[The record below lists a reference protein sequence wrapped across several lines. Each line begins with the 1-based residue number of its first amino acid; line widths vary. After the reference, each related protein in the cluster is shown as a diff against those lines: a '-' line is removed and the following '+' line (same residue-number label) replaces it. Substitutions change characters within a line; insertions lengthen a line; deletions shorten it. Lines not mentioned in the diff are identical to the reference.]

1 MTKAKHHG
9 GKFAVILLLVAVVLL
24 AGAFF
29 VLRSLYVRLDGEF
42 IRRDTAEHTLSTVD
56 MNALLKLENPTLLD
70 LRGAALNPEDY
81 DILAEAFPDCRIRWS
96 VPLSSG
102 AYDNEGEAL
111 SLPSY
116 AAGDAE
122 LLRYF
127 PNLKTIG
134 AEGLDNWQDLRAL
147 DAALP
152 DCDVSWTVPLDGEH
166 ILPNVTTLSL
176 SANVSAQELEEKLVC
191 FPALTEVTVAG
202 DGLSTEE
209 KLSVKTAHP
218 DIHFNW
224 DINYGGKTYK
234 SGETA
239 IDLSGSSVDL
249 QELLRVAPLFDGVS
263 TLDMSGCGFTNEQM
277 RAVMDAFPNAEVLW
291 DFSIYGVNVT
301 SLDEEVDLSGI
312 QIADTSEIENAL
324 PFMPRLKKVIMS
336 DCGIGDE
343 DMDALNKR
351 HEDVRFV
358 WTVYFGK
365 MINDQMYSL
374 RTDTDHFISSL
385 HFGFESDR
393 QDLNDETVQPLKYCT
408 DIVALDLGHQHF
420 TNLDFIRDMK
430 KLRYLITADGN
441 VEDISVLTE
450 LPELY
455 FAELFLC
462 PIKDFSPLLECENL
476 RHLNICHCWPEDMEV
491 IKQLDQ
497 LERLWFMSAALT
509 YQDIIDIREALP
521 DVELQL
527 GMQGTA
533 TGGTW
538 RYVDAYYEMRDIL
551 GAYYMAGG
559 TEAPKE

>member
-1 MTKAKHHG
+1 MTKAKKNG
-9 GKFAVILLLVAVVLL
+9 GKIVVILLLAAALL
-24 AGAFF
+24 LVGAFL
-29 VLRSLYVRLDGEF
+29 VLRSIFVRLGGEF
-42 IRRDTAEHTLSTVD
+42 VRRDTTELTLETVNMD
-56 MNALLKLENPTLLD
+56 ALLRLENPTLLD
-70 LRGAALNPEDY
+70 LRAAALSPD
-81 DILAEAFPDCRIRWS
+81 DHDALAAAFPDCRIRWS

-102 AYDNEGEAL
+102 SYDNEGEAL

-116 AAGDAE
+116 AAADAE

-127 PNLKTIG
+127 PNLRTIG

-147 DAALP
+147 EEALP
-152 DCDVSWTVPLDGEH
+152 GVELSWTVPLDGEH
-166 ILPNVTTLSL
+166 VFPDVSTLSL
-176 SANVSAQELEEKLVC
+176 SENVGARELEEKLVC
-191 FPALTEVTVAG
+191 FPALTEVSVAG

-209 KLSVKTAHP
+209 KLAVKTAHP

-224 DINYGGKTYK
+224 DITYNGKTYK
-234 SGETA
+234 SDESD
-239 IDLSGSSVDL
+239 IDLAGKSVDL
-249 QELLRVAPLFDGVS
+249 QELLRVAPLFDGISRV
-263 TLDMSGCGFTNEQM
+263 DMSGCGFTNEQM
-277 RAVMDAFPNAEVLW
+277 LSVMQAFPNAEVLW
-291 DFSIYGVNVT
+291 DFSIYGVPVT

-312 QIADTSEIENAL
+312 QVGSTAEIENAL
-324 PFMPRLKKVIMS
+324 QYMPRLKKVIMS

-351 HEDVRFV
+351 HENVRFV

-365 MINDQMYSL
+365 MINDKMYSL
-374 RTDTDHFISSL
+374 RTDSDHFISSL
-385 HFGFESDR
+385 HFGYESDR
-393 QDLNDETVQPLKYCT
+393 QDLDDETVQPLKYCT
-408 DIVALDLGHQHF
+408 DLVALDLGHQHF

-441 VEDISVLTE
+441 VEDISVLAE

-491 IKQLDQ
+491 IKQLTQ
-497 LERLWFMSAALT
+497 LERLWFMSAALS
-509 YQDIIDIREALP
+509 YQDILDIRAALP
-521 DVELQL
+521 HVETQL
-527 GMQGTA
+527 GVEGTA

-559 TEAPKE
+559 TEAPK

>member
-1 MTKAKHHG
+1 MTKAKYSG
-9 GKFAVILLLVAVVLL
+9 GRLAIILILAAALLL

-29 VLRSLYVRLDGEF
+29 VLRSTFVRLDGEF
-42 IRRDTAEHTLSTVD
+42 VRRDTVELTLSTVD
-56 MNALLKLENPTLLD
+56 LDALLRLENPTLLD
-70 LRGAALNPEDY
+70 LRAAALSPEDH
-81 DILAEAFPDCRIRWS
+81 DALAAAFPGCRIRWS

-102 AYDNEGEAL
+102 AYDNESEAL

-116 AAGDAE
+116 APGDAE

-127 PNLKTIG
+127 PHLKTIG
-134 AEGLDNWQDLRAL
+134 AEGLENWQDLRAL
-147 DAALP
+147 EAALP
-152 DCDVSWTVPLDGEH
+152 SVELSWTVPLDGEH
-166 ILPNVTTLSL
+166 VFPDVTTLSL
-176 SANVSAQELEEKLVC
+176 SDSIGAQELEAKLVC

-202 DGLSTEE
+202 NGLSTEE
-209 KLSVKTAHP
+209 KLAVKTAHP
-218 DIHFNW
+218 GIHFNW
-224 DINYGGKTYK
+224 DITYNGKTYK
-234 SGETA
+234 SDEST
-239 IDLSGSSVDL
+239 IDLAGKSVDL
-249 QELLRVAPLFDGVS
+249 QELLRVAPLFDGISRV
-263 TLDMSGCGFTNEQM
+263 DMSGCGFTNDQM
-277 RAVMDAFPNAEVLW
+277 LSVMQAFPHAEVLW

-312 QIADTSEIENAL
+312 EISDTAEIENAL
-324 PFMPRLKKVIMS
+324 QFMPKLQKVIMS
-336 DCGIGDE
+336 DCGISDE

-351 HEDVRFV
+351 HENVRFV

-365 MINDQMYSL
+365 MLNDQMYSL

-385 HFGFESDR
+385 HFGYESDR
-393 QDLNDETVQPLKYCT
+393 QDLDDETIQPLKYCT
-408 DIVALDLGHQHF
+408 DIVALDLGHQRF

-441 VEDISVLTE
+441 VEDISVLAE

-491 IKQLDQ
+491 IKQLTQ

-509 YQDIIDIREALP
+509 YQDISELRERLP
-521 DVELQL
+521 NTECQL

-559 TEAPKE
+559 TEAPK